1 MRDSTAEIV
10 RMMRDAGLADAAVE
24 TFCHHYRGLLAGDT
38 GTLDRRTIEP
48 VSDLVDGDLLQAH
61 RDSGMEAIGTAA
73 VIKLNGGLGTSMGL
87 ERAKSLI
94 KVRGELSFLDLIA
107 RQVLAMRKE
116 TGVSIPLLLMNSFR
130 TADDAESAL
139 SLYPELAVAGLPLGF
154 LQNKVPKILA
164 DNLRPARHAT
174 DPELEWCPPGHGDV
188 YTALATSGLLDSLIE
203 KGVDYAFISNAD
215 NLGAVLDPSILGYM
229 IDRGVDFVMEVAD
242 RTPADRKGGHLCR
255 LRDGRLALRESAQC
269 PEDEVGE
276 FQDVELY
283 RYFNTNS
290 IWVHLPTLSSLL
302 DHHRGVLPLD
312 TIVNRKNLNP
322 RDPKSPGVIQLETAM
337 GAALTLLPRAEAVR
351 VDRSRFSPVKT
362 TNDLLGVR
370 SNAYVL
376 TDDSRVSLHPSR
388 TTPPTITLDSRFY
401 AMIDDFERRFASGAP
416 DLRHCTSLSVE
427 GDVDFAAAVLL
438 EGDVRIRAARGPA
451 VIAEGH
457 RISGQLEL
465 APALEPA

>member
-10 RMMRDAGLADAAVE
+10 RMMRDVGLADAAVE

-48 VSDLVDGDLLQAH
+48 VSDLVDGDHLETH
-61 RDSGMEAIGTAA
+61 RDTGIAAINSVA

-94 KVRGELSFLDLIA
+94 KVRGDLSFLDLIA
-107 RQVLAMRKE
+107 GQILAMRKE

-139 SLYPELAVAGLPLGF
+139 SLYPELAAAGLPLGF
-154 LQNKVPKILA
+154 LQNRVPKILA
-164 DNLRPARHAT
+164 DSLRPARHAE

-188 YTALATSGLLDSLIE
+188 YTALATSGILDSLLAN
-203 KGVDYAFISNAD
+203 GVNYAFISNAD

-337 GAALTLLPRAEAVR
+337 GAALTLFPRAEAVR

-416 DLRHCTSLSVE
+416 DLRNCTSLSVE